1 MSRRVEIGLVL
12 LLVVALAAAI
22 WAGQRSAGAQPSFD
36 LRASTF
42 LSGPAGSRALYDVL
56 IRLRIPTERRRRPLF
71 DFLADS
77 GRRPAVLAVLDPPLE
92 LEGAELAQV
101 VRFVL
106 RGGSVI
112 AAGWGGGITP
122 CVGWRLRYRYAFLRS
137 DSVPVAAPRRG
148 LVLPPVTNY
157 LTRPTPAELDARRRL
172 QRGDAGADACDALA
186 PVAQDTLLRLDGGDP
201 VTVRLRYRDGGS
213 VTVAADANY
222 FRNATWRDSRAPEF
236 VVPLIVPSG
245 RGRLVWD
252 EYHQGFGKARSVTGV
267 LAGWLVDTP
276 IGWAILQLVGVALVG
291 IAVAAVR
298 FGPARSV
305 VERRRR
311 SPLEHLEALAA
322 GLEGAAGA
330 DTAVALTVGGL
341 RRRLGRTGVLHEDE
355 RRAWLAALER
365 ALPTAAGRDA
375 ARRLQQIINQPG
387 GPGRALAAARAV
399 EDVWEE
405 LRPQT
410 TRVAS

>member
-1 MSRRVEIGLVL
+1 M
-12 LLVVALAAAI
+12 LLVVALASAI

-106 RGGSVI
+106 RGGSVV

-172 QRGDAGADACDALA
+172 QRGDAGAEACDALA
-186 PVAQDTLLRLDGGDP
+186 PVSQDTLLRLDRGDP
-201 VTVRLRYRDGGS
+201 VAVRLRYRDGGS

-252 EYHQGFGKARSVTGV
+252 EYHQGFGKARSLTGV
-267 LAGWLVDTP
+267 LAGWLVETP
-276 IGWAILQLVGVALVG
+276 IGWAILQLVGVVLVG

-355 RRAWLAALER
+355 QRAWLAALEL
-365 ALPTAAGRDA
+365 ALPTTAGRDA

-387 GPGRALAAARAV
+387 GPERALAAARAV